1 MKGNGLKVA
10 VYIPN
15 DDSLN
20 WWVEMLRELLPG
32 WWVTSLTD
40 ATPPEEI
47 DFAVVWRP
55 RTGDLAGFPNLK
67 AIVSIGAGIDHVLAD
82 EELPR
87 GVPII
92 RTVGHDL
99 TQRMQEYVALHVLR
113 HHRDMP
119 RQLEAQAER
128 DWHSIVVPVASSRKV
143 GVMGLGNLGAAAAQV
158 LMQVGFDTRGWSKS
172 AKTLDGIETFVGQEQ
187 RDRFLHDCE
196 ILVNLLPLTP
206 ETEGILNESLF
217 AKLPHGACI
226 INCAR
231 GPHLVD
237 DDLLA
242 ALGTGRIKQ
251 ATLDVFHQEPLPVDH
266 PFWTHPAITVTP
278 HIASRIDAKTGGRLI
293 AQNLKVFAETG
304 TCPDVADAER
314 GY

>member
-1 MKGNGLKVA
+1 MKVA
-10 VYIPN
+10 VYVPN
-15 DDSLN
+15 DDSLT
-20 WWVEMLRELLPG
+20 WWVEMLQELLPG
-32 WWVTSLTD
+32 WDVTSLND
-40 ATPPEEI
+40 AAAPGEI
-47 DFAVVWRP
+47 GFAVVWRP

-82 EELPR
+82 EKLPR

-128 DWHSIVVPVASSRKV
+128 EWHSIIVPVASSRKV
-143 GVMGLGNLGAAAAQV
+143 GVMGLGNLGAAAARV
-158 LMQVGFDTRGWSKS
+158 LTQIGFDTRGWSRSSK
-172 AKTLDGIETFVGQEQ
+172 ALDGIDTFVGQAEQ
-187 RDRFLHDCE
+187 DRFLDGCE

-206 ETEGILNESLF
+206 ATEGILNASLF
-217 AKLPHGACI
+217 AKLPRGACV

-237 DDLLA
+237 NDLLA
-242 ALGTGRIKQ
+242 ALGTGQIKQ
-251 ATLDVFHQEPLPVDH
+251 ATLDVFHQEPLPAVH
-266 PFWTHPAITVTP
+266 PFWAHPAITVTP
-278 HIASRIDAKTGGRLI
+278 HVASRIDAKTGSRLI
-293 AQNLKVFAETG
+293 AENLKVFCETG
-304 TCPDVADAER
+304 TCPDVADAQR

>member
-1 MKGNGLKVA
+1 MKGTELKVA
-10 VYIPN
+10 VYVPS
-15 DDSLN
+15 DDSLR

-32 WWVTSLTD
+32 WEVTSIAD
-40 ATPPEEI
+40 ASAAADV

-82 EELPR
+82 AELPS

-92 RTVGHDL
+92 RTVGRDL
-99 TQRMQEYVALHVLR
+99 TQRMREYVALHVLR

-119 RQLEAQAER
+119 RQLQAQDER
-128 DWHSIVVPVASSRKV
+128 EWHSIVVPVASNRKV
-143 GVMGLGNLGAAAAQV
+143 GVMGLGNLGAAAARV
-158 LMQVGFDTRGWSKS
+158 LRQIGFDTRGWSRSTK
-172 AKTLDGIETFVGQEQ
+172 AIADIETFIGEAEQ
-187 RDRFLHDCE
+187 DRFLDGCE

-206 ETEGILNESLF
+206 ATVGILDASLF
-217 AKLPHGACI
+217 AKLPRGACI
-226 INCAR
+226 VNCAR

-237 DDLLA
+237 EDLLA
-242 ALGTGRIKQ
+242 ALDSGQIKQ
-251 ATLDVFHQEPLPVDH
+251 ATLDVFHQEPLPTDH
-266 PFWTHPAITVTP
+266 PFWAHPAITVTP
-278 HIASRIDAKTGGRLI
+278 HVASRIDAKTGGRLI
-293 AQNLKVFAETG
+293 ARNLELFAKAG

>member
-1 MKGNGLKVA
+1 MKGTGLKVA

-15 DDSLN
+15 DDSLR
-20 WWVEMLRELLPG
+20 WWIGMLRELLPG
-32 WWVTSLTD
+32 WQVISLAD
-40 ATPPEEI
+40 ATAPEEI

-82 EELPR
+82 AELPK

-92 RTVGHDL
+92 RTVGRDL

-119 RQLEAQAER
+119 RQLQAQTER
-128 DWHSIVVPVASSRKV
+128 EWHSIVVPVASNRRV
-143 GVMGLGNLGAAAAQV
+143 GVMGLGNLGAAAARILRQI
-158 LMQVGFDTRGWSKS
+158 GFDTRGWSLS
-172 AKTLDGIETFVGQEQ
+172 AKAIEDIDTFVGEAEQ
-187 RDRFLHDCE
+187 DRFLDGCE

-206 ETEGILNESLF
+206 ATEGIFNASLF
-217 AKLPHGACI
+217 AKLPRGACI

-237 DDLLA
+237 NDLLA
-242 ALGTGRIKQ
+242 ALESGQIKQ
-251 ATLDVFHQEPLPVDH
+251 ATLDVFHQEPLPAHH
-266 PFWTHPAITVTP
+266 PFWAHPAITVTP
-278 HIASRIDAKTGGRLI
+278 HVASRIDAKIGSRLI
-293 AQNLKVFAETG
+293 AHNLKTFTETG
-304 TCPDVADAER
+304 TCPDVADAQR